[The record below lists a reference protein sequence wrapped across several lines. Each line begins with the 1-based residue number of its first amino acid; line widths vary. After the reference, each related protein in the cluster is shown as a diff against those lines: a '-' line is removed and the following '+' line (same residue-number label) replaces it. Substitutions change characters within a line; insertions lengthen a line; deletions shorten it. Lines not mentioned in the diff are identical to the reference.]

1 MIPYYRLCYIHQNT
15 EPWETG
21 NSNNGPF
28 KYDFE
33 YEIIGIQEV
42 NDDKETVKLEM
53 YFSVKW
59 KEPRIRIFEKSFLEE
74 IEGQKNRKLFVPIS
88 LENLETL
95 WTPEL
100 NIYGLDSY
108 ESEKFIEKPMASLK
122 MSREKTLSYNQHYVM
137 TLYCK
142 MDFDQ
147 YPFDYHSCEFR
158 AGSYAYNSKIVDCSS
173 TLHRNLEKFGE
184 QAQHSLQYKISIE
197 ELPTNYL
204 TYDYLDGNFSSCGF
218 GINLER
224 EMTHMM
230 VQTYVTSIILVIT
243 SWLSFMINP
252 AAISGRMGM
261 LVTLFLALIN
271 IFIAVKTNAPGSK
284 NINAVDIFLIAC
296 VGFHFGALFEYIFV
310 MIRYGT
316 FRNQCKSATQDSNTR
331 EESDKENF
339 SDKEKDPLDVQW
351 NSIDK
356 FALVTF
362 FITYSMFLIFYFY
375 HYKLF

>member
-1 MIPYYRLCYIHQNT
+1 
-15 EPWETG
+15 
-21 NSNNGPF
+21 
-28 KYDFE
+28 
-33 YEIIGIQEV
+33 
-42 NDDKETVKLEM
+42 M

-59 KEPRIRIFEKSFLEE
+59 KEPRIRIFERSFLEE
-74 IEGQKNRKLFVPIS
+74 TEGQQNRKLFVPIS
-88 LENLETL
+88 LDNLETL

-122 MSREKTLSYNQHYVM
+122 LNREKTLSYNQHYVM

-173 TLHRNLEKFGE
+173 VLHRNLEKAGE
-184 QAQHSLQYKISIE
+184 QAQHNLQYKISTG
-197 ELPTNYL
+197 ELATKYL
-204 TYDYLDGNFSSCGF
+204 NYDYLDGNFSCCGF
-218 GINLER
+218 VINLKR

-284 NINAVDIFLIAC
+284 NINAVDKFLIAC
-296 VGFHFGALFEYIFV
+296 VVFHFGALFEYIFV

-316 FRNQCKSATQDSNTR
+316 FRNEQKSVTQDSNTR
-331 EESDKENF
+331 EESDKEDLK
-339 SDKEKDPLDVQW
+339 DKEKDPLDVRW
-351 NSIDK
+351 NRIDK
-356 FALVTF
+356 FALVAF
-362 FITYSMFLIFYFY
+362 FITYSMFLMFYFY
-375 HYKLF
+375 HYKLL